1 MKGTTKTTALLVAGS
16 LGATALIGQAF
27 TRSVTAEQI
36 NDNNGHGPL
45 RRTAEVRTID
55 EDARTIEV
63 AFSSETPV
71 ARWFG
76 DEVLDHSTGSMIADR
91 LDNGAAVL
99 WNHDHDTQ
107 IGVVESARIDGDRV
121 GRAVLRFGRSARA
134 EEIWQDVVGGVIRH
148 ISVGYF
154 VKAVKTEEREGE
166 TDKVTI
172 TEWEPYEISLVSI
185 PADPSVGVGRSVGE
199 PPEEPQNERGNTD
212 TQIDD
217 TETEGSGNMKT
228 KIIRNAAG
236 DLVRVKVDEA
246 GNIGEVVEVLERAS
260 ETKAMVTRGQEQEQ
274 TRVAALMEIGEQYS
288 AQSLVNEAVRSGATV
303 EDFTRSVLD
312 HVHGGNENN
321 SRSNQPLADDGG
333 QIGLTVAEADRFS
346 FARALRALATPNDRA
361 LQEEA
366 AFEYDASRAAA
377 QALGR
382 DAQGIMVPMDV
393 LHRAL
398 NINTDGASPGNTGG
412 LAIGTT
418 LMSQSFIEML
428 RNRSVFLALATPL
441 GGLQGNYDL
450 IGQAGG
456 ASGYWLDDD
465 EDAGEGNQDLRDI
478 NMSPKTVGA
487 YSEITRS
494 ALRQTSIDTEAMVRR
509 DLAAALGLTIDKA
522 GHYGDGVKKPLG
534 LKNQAGVNAVTFAGA
549 YPTYGELVQMESE
562 ISSDNADVENMAYCA
577 NARFRGHCKTTEKF
591 AGSNGAPIWETGNQ
605 VNGYRAEITNQVDQ
619 GDVFHGNYADAVV
632 GAWGGLDLTVDPYTH
647 SRKGRLRIVAFQ
659 DVDVVFRRVESFC
672 YGAPA

>member
-1 MKGTTKTTALLVAGS
+1 MMGTNKMAALVGQS
-16 LGATALIGQAF
+16 L
-27 TRSVTAEQI
+27 TRAITAEQI
-36 NDNNGHGPL
+36 NSNQGNGPL
-45 RRTAEVRTID
+45 CRTAEVRNVD
-55 EDARTIEV
+55 ETARTIEV

-76 DEVLDHSTGSMIADR
+76 DEVLDHSPGAMITER

-99 WNHDHDTQ
+99 WNHNHNTQ
-107 IGVVESARIDGDRV
+107 IGVVESARVDGDRV
-121 GRAVLRFGRSARA
+121 GRAVLRLGRSARA
-134 EEIWQDVVGGVIRH
+134 EEIWNDVIDGITRH

-154 VKAVKTEEREGE
+154 VRAITTEEREGE

-199 PPEEPQNERGNTD
+199 PPEEPEIQEVNTD
-212 TQIDD
+212 PQTDAS
-217 TETEGSGNMKT
+217 ETEGSGNMET
-228 KIIRNAAG
+228 KILRNSAG
-236 DLVRVKVDEA
+236 DLVRAKVDES
-246 GNIGEVVEVLERAS
+246 GNIVEVIEVLERAAD
-260 ETKAMVTRGQEQEQ
+260 TQALVTRGREGEQ

-288 AQSLVNEAVRSGATV
+288 AQSLVNDAVRNGVTV
-303 EDFTRSVLD
+303 EDFTRTVLD
-312 HVHGGNENN
+312 HVHGGNQNN
-321 SRSNQPLADDGG
+321 NRSNQPLDDDGG
-333 QIGLTVAEADRFS
+333 QIGLTAAEADRFS
-346 FARALRALATPNDRA
+346 FTRALRALANPNDRA
-361 LQEEA
+361 MQEA
-366 AFEYDASRAAA
+366 AGFEFEASRAAA
-377 QALGR
+377 QAIGR
-382 DAQGIMVPMDV
+382 SAQGIMVPMDV

-398 NINTDGASPGNTGG
+398 NLGTDGAAPGNTGG
-412 LAIGTT
+412 LAVGTT

-441 GGLQGNYDL
+441 GGLQGNYDM

-478 NMSPKTVGA
+478 SMSPKTVGA

-494 ALRQTSIDTEAMVRR
+494 ALRQPSIDTEALVRR

-522 GHYGDGVKKPLG
+522 GYYGDGVKKPLG
-534 LKNQAGVNAVTFAGA
+534 LKNQTGLNAVAFAGA
-549 YPTYGELVQMESE
+549 NPTYKELVEMESE
-562 ISSDNADVENMAYCA
+562 ISVDNADVDSMAYCA

-605 VNGYRAEITNQVDQ
+605 VNGYRTEITNQVEQ
-619 GDVFHGNYADAVV
+619 GDVFHGNFADAVV
-632 GAWGGLDLTVDPYTH
+632 GAWGGLDLTIDPYTH

-659 DVDVVFRRVESFC
+659 DVDIVFRRVESFC